1 MSQKIMKLS
10 LILGLII
17 LSFTLSYGQKDKM
30 RNVLDDEMEIMDND
44 NQTLRFFDAK
54 TGDPLT
60 EASVKIDSIGDYTTD
75 EEGKI
80 RFPNQPDGYL
90 KVTIEKE
97 GYITC
102 KFDVEIV
109 ADMIFFNRFSV
120 SPKLDIGAMRIVLDW
135 TETPADLDAHFVKD
149 GAYHISFQDT
159 KVLSDGTGRLD
170 RDDMDGY
177 GPETITINDIDD
189 NANYEFFVYNY
200 TERHDPT
207 SSNLSKSK
215 ATVKVFANNE
225 FLGTI
230 LIPKGPKGLKWNVF
244 KIINGEIEITNKLQ
258 N

>member
-1 MSQKIMKLS
+1 MNQKIMKLS
-10 LILGLII
+10 LILSLVMI
-17 LSFTLSYGQKDKM
+17 SFTLSYAQKDKM
-30 RNVLDDEMEIMDND
+30 LDVLDDEMEIMDND

-60 EASVKIDSIGDYTTD
+60 GASVNIEDIGDYTTD
-75 EEGKI
+75 EEGKV

-90 KVTIEKE
+90 KVTVEKE

-102 KFDVEIV
+102 TFDVEIV

-135 TETPADLDAHFVKD
+135 TETPEDLDAHFVKV
-149 GAYHISFQDT
+149 GSYHISYQDT
-159 KVLSDGTGRLD
+159 KVLSDGTGQLD
-170 RDDMDGY
+170 RDDMDGF
-177 GPETITINDIDD
+177 GPETITITDIDD
-189 NANYEFFVYNY
+189 NANYEFYVYNY
-200 TERHDPT
+200 TDRHDPT
-207 SSNLSKSK
+207 TSDLSKSK

-225 FLGTI
+225 FLGTVE
-230 LIPKGPKGLKWNVF
+230 IPRGPKGLKWHVF